1 MQTRHVVLLFVWMAS
16 AATFALA
23 GTAKS
28 IRVAAGDLTRAI
40 EVLAKQ
46 SGVDVIYDTALV
58 EDQKTRGVAGM
69 LQPIAAF
76 RKLLDGTGLDV
87 QEEGS
92 ALLITKAAST
102 PHVRDPLATLAM
114 AGAETP
120 SEPKYQVTVAAA
132 REESLSTLYPR
143 LESLKSEFYAAYNQ
157 ANDDPRY
164 EVRCKRGEVQL
175 EANTV
180 VLGRVCSPKLKVTC
194 SEGIQQLC
202 TAWPPEGF
210 CEHLLELVARHPELR
225 ELLEKYDALAEHYAE
240 VRGEKLKDRIPNDS
254 ACGPRRSLPR

>member
-16 AATFALA
+16 AATFAFA
-23 GTAKS
+23 DTAKS
-28 IRVAAGDLTRAI
+28 IRVA
-40 EVLAKQ
+40 
-46 SGVDVIYDTALV
+46 
-58 EDQKTRGVAGM
+58 
-69 LQPIAAF
+69 
-76 RKLLDGTGLDV
+76 
-87 QEEGS
+87 
-92 ALLITKAAST
+92 

-120 SEPKYQVTVAAA
+120 SEPKYQVTVAAT
-132 REESLSTLYPR
+132 RQESLSTRYPR
-143 LESLKSEFYAAYNQ
+143 LELLKSEFYAAYNQ

-194 SEGIQQLC
+194 SDGSIQRLC
-202 TAWPPEGF
+202 TAWPPKGF

-225 ELLEKYDALAEHYAE
+225 LLLEKYDALAEHYAG

>member
-1 MQTRHVVLLFVWMAS
+1 VRARFCRAFSGVILAPRLAIGALMQTRHVVLLFVWMAS

-23 GTAKS
+23 DTAKS
-28 IRVAAGDLTRAI
+28 IRVA
-40 EVLAKQ
+40 
-46 SGVDVIYDTALV
+46 
-58 EDQKTRGVAGM
+58 
-69 LQPIAAF
+69 
-76 RKLLDGTGLDV
+76 
-87 QEEGS
+87 
-92 ALLITKAAST
+92 

-120 SEPKYQVTVAAA
+120 SEPKYQLTVAAA

-194 SEGIQQLC
+194 SEGSIQQLC